1 MTQASPAS
9 RGCFV
14 RVLERAAVAQR
25 FVGCRQAPKP
35 AAAPAP
41 PPAATPAATV
51 KAIVETDA
59 CPSVA
64 LAAAL
69 GKPELYVATMYGE
82 AEAVARLLAAVCDA
96 ISLLLQTPQIRPQIT
111 PIAHRVADD
120 GPCFFTGF

>member
-1 MTQASPAS
+1 M
-9 RGCFV
+9 
-14 RVLERAAVAQR
+14 
-25 FVGCRQAPKP
+25 
-35 AAAPAP
+35 
-41 PPAATPAATV
+41 

-96 ISLLLQTPQIRPQIT
+96 ISLLLQKPQIRPQIT

-120 GPCFFTGF
+120 GPCSFNTEF